1 MFLLTVPDTITRFP
15 VARCKIITQAMHEAP
30 SVKMG
35 SVFVSSSFFPLFYLF
50 FHVCRLP
57 VFMLIVGEPTIIT
70 FFACASGEE
79 RTSEVCF
86 VCLTCLNGL
95 FVRTLISRTNAHSGC
110 GRAPLNLIERF

>member
-1 MFLLTVPDTITRFP
+1 MLKWVRSLFLLPF
-15 VARCKIITQAMHEAP
+15 
-30 SVKMG
+30 
-35 SVFVSSSFFPLFYLF
+35 FSSFFF
-50 FHVCRLP
+50 FFLRVCRLP